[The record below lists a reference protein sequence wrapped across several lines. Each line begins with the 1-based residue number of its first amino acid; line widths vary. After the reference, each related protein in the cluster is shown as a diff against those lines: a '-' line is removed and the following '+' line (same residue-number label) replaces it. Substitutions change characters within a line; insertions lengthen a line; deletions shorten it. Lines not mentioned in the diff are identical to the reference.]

1 MKYNDN
7 GRTINNRYLAESDG
21 ELPTT
26 TTDSLF
32 VSGVVDFPL
41 PRRDLTGSNK
51 AIIVNRFSAPGDPAT
66 MGEGMLDTAATEF
79 SVYNALPFRNLSV
92 RLPLQE
98 LLSNHTNQFG
108 LYSDQFNIAAYDEAG
123 KVYPGGN
130 STIESNTRA
139 AATMT
144 GILDNNTIP
153 AAFDTETITIIDT
166 FGLSV
171 TYKFMNGGG
180 KNNGDLMAAP
190 L

>member
-1 MKYNDN
+1 MTN

-51 AIIVNRFSAPGDPAT
+51 AIIVNRFRAGDPAT
-66 MGEGMLDTAATEF
+66 MGEGMLDTAAAEL

-108 LYSDQFNIAAYDEAG
+108 LYRDQFNIAAYDEAG
-123 KVYPGGN
+123 KVYL
-130 STIESNTRA
+130 A
-139 AATMT
+139 A
-144 GILDNNTIP
+144 ILP
-153 AAFDTETITIIDT
+153 
-166 FGLSV
+166 
-171 TYKFMNGGG
+171 
-180 KNNGDLMAAP
+180 
-190 L
+190 